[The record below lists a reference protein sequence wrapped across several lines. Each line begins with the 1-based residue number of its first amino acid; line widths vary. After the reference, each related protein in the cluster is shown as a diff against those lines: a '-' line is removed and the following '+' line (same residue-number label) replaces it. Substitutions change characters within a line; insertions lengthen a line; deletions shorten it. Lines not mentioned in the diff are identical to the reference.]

1 MILVKVVKF
10 GGSSLATGEQFNK
23 VIDIISDDSD
33 RKVIVTSAP
42 GKRFDG
48 DIKVTDLLI
57 DYAQKVLQK
66 KDHHATLDSLIQRY
80 QEISDYFE
88 LENSTIDTIKQKLS
102 SLATEK
108 FSDDDHLMA
117 AFKAHGE
124 YMNAIML
131 AAILNKKGIPAK
143 FLDPKDAGF
152 LVGGE
157 PNNADVLEDTYLNLS
172 KYKFDEQRVVFPG
185 FFGYS
190 EDGSIYTF
198 TRGGSDITGAIL
210 SRGFKADLYENFT
223 DVDAIY
229 VANNH
234 VVDHPAA
241 ITKMSY
247 REMRELSYAGFSVF
261 QDEAIIPAVQGQVP
275 VNVKNTNNPSAPG
288 TLIVPEQFLFNPANP
303 ITGIASSKRFSA
315 LYLHRYLL
323 NKEVGFTLQLLK
335 IFYRYGISYE
345 HMPSGIDDL
354 TIIFDRSKLSK
365 SMIKDLCNDIKETL
379 DPDYIEWIDDYAI
392 IMVVGEG
399 IAHTVDTMGK
409 IIDSLTENNIA
420 IHMINQG
427 ASRISIMIGTRMKD
441 ADKAVR
447 HIYDT
452 FFNNSDEVE

>member
-1 MILVKVVKF
+1 MKVVKF

-23 VIDIISDDSD
+23 VINIIKDDSD

-57 DYAQKVLQK
+57 KYANAVMDKQDYQDIV
-66 KDHHATLDSLIQRY
+66 DNIIVRY
-80 QEISDYFE
+80 QEISDYFD
-88 LENSTIDTIKQKLS
+88 LKDDTIDIITQKLNA
-102 SLATEK
+102 LANDK
-108 FSDDDHLMA
+108 YSDNDHLMA

-124 YMNAIML
+124 YLNAILL
-131 AAILNKKGIPAK
+131 AAVLNGQGIPAK
-143 FLDPKDAGF
+143 FLDPKEAGF
-152 LVGGE
+152 MVKGE
-157 PNNADVLEDTYLNLS
+157 PNNADILEDTYLNLS
-172 KYKFDEQRVVFPG
+172 KLDLGTKRIVFPG

-198 TRGGSDITGAIL
+198 SRGGSDITGAIL

-234 VVDHPAA
+234 VVDHPVA
-241 ITKMSY
+241 IQKMSY

-335 IFYRYGISYE
+335 IFYKYGISYE

-354 TIIFDRSKLSK
+354 TIIFDRSKLSQTT
-365 SMIKDLCNDIKETL
+365 IKDLCNDIKETL
-379 DPDYIEWIDDYAI
+379 DPDYMEWIDDYAI

-409 IIDSLTENNIA
+409 IIDSLTQNNIA

-447 HIYDT
+447 HIYST
-452 FFNNSDEVE
+452 FFNNEDDED

>member
-1 MILVKVVKF
+1 MKVVKF
-10 GGSSLATGEQFNK
+10 GGSSLADGEQFQK
-23 VIDIISDDSD
+23 VIDIVSSDSD
-33 RKVIVTSAP
+33 RKVVVTSAP

-57 DYAQKVLQK
+57 KYANKVLNKEDFHEVYDQII
-66 KDHHATLDSLIQRY
+66 SRY
-80 QEISDYFE
+80 QEISDYYE
-88 LENSTIDTIKQKLS
+88 LDDSTMNTIKDKIAD
-102 SLATEK
+102 LATDNYI
-108 FSDDDHLMA
+108 DDEHLMA

-131 AAILNKKGIPAK
+131 ADVLNHEGIAAK
-143 FLDPKDAGF
+143 FLNPKDAGF

-157 PNNADVLEDTYLNLS
+157 PNNADVLPETYSNLEKIKLDDT
-172 KYKFDEQRVVFPG
+172 KIIFPG

-190 EDGSIYTF
+190 TDGSIYTF

-210 SRGFKADLYENFT
+210 SRGFHADMYENFT

-234 VVDHPAA
+234 VVDHPQA
-241 ITKMSY
+241 IKKMSY

-261 QDEAIIPAVQGQVP
+261 QDEAIIPAVEGQVP

-288 TLIVPEQFLFNPANP
+288 TLIVPSQFLFNPANP

-323 NKEVGFTLQLLK
+323 NKEVGFTLKLLK
-335 IFYRYGISYE
+335 IFYKYDIPYE

-354 TIIFDRSKLSK
+354 TIIFDKSKLNDET
-365 SMIKDLCNDIKETL
+365 IKNLCNEVKEVL
-379 DPDYIEWIDDYAI
+379 QPDYLEWIDDYAI

-399 IAHTVDTMGK
+399 LAHTVDTMGE
-409 IIDSLTENNIA
+409 IIDSLTQNNIA
-420 IHMINQG
+420 IHMLNQG
-427 ASRISIMIGTRMKD
+427 ASRISVMIGTQSKD

-447 HIYDT
+447 AIYNT
-452 FFNNSDEVE
+452 FFN

>member
-1 MILVKVVKF
+1 MKVVKF

-131 AAILNKKGIPAK
+131 AAVLNKKGIPAK

-365 SMIKDLCNDIKETL
+365 STIKDLCNDRQIL
-379 DPDYIEWIDDYAI
+379 
-392 IMVVGEG
+392 
-399 IAHTVDTMGK
+399 
-409 IIDSLTENNIA
+409 
-420 IHMINQG
+420 
-427 ASRISIMIGTRMKD
+427 
-441 ADKAVR
+441 
-447 HIYDT
+447 
-452 FFNNSDEVE
+452 